1 MRYDISV
8 PKTQTNRKEEHPMS
22 STKSNHV
29 FNKLYANRITVTRNG
44 SVIINLS
51 LIFALIAFLT
61 APWLVIGGAI
71 AALALGYKFGYA
83 RNAADFVSDF
93 DTVVQDAKNNVRT
106 VVDAVTNQN
115 DQQ

>member
-1 MRYDISV
+1 
-8 PKTQTNRKEEHPMS
+8 MS

-71 AALALGYKFGYA
+71 AALALGYKFSYA
-83 RNAADFVSDF
+83 SHAAAFTSTF
-93 DTVVQDAKNNVRT
+93 DTVVQDAKDNVRS
-106 VVDAVTNQN
+106 VVDAVTDRTENQN
-115 DQQ
+115 

>member
-1 MRYDISV
+1 MSAEN
-8 PKTQTNRKEEHPMS
+8 TNR
-22 STKSNHV
+22 V
-29 FNKLYANRITVTRNG
+29 FNKLYANRIVARREDTT
-44 SVIINLS
+44 IANLS
-51 LIFALIAFLT
+51 LIFVIIAFLT

>member
-1 MRYDISV
+1 
-8 PKTQTNRKEEHPMS
+8 MS
-22 STKSNHV
+22 SEKTNSL
-29 FNKLYANRITVTRNG
+29 FNKLYANRIVFKREGATIT
-44 SVIINLS
+44 NLS
-51 LIFALIAFLT
+51 LLFCIIAFLT

>member
-1 MRYDISV
+1 
-8 PKTQTNRKEEHPMS
+8 MS

-93 DTVVQDAKNNVRT
+93 DTVVQDAKNNVRN
-106 VVDAVTNQN
+106 VVDSVTDHVDSQN
-115 DQQ
+115 